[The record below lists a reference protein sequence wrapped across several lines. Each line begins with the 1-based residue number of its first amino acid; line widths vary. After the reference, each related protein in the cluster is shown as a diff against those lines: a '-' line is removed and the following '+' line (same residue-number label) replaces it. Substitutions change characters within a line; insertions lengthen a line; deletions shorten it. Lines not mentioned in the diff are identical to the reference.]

1 MSESNQLI
9 EPKQLLA
16 ELHIDDTPEEEITIS
31 NLVSMAKA
39 IVDEAIQDIKNS
51 ELAQDKLY
59 LSAIKSLATKLYLDR
74 TLSEGKAPA
83 VQLLIAHLQFKY
95 GGSNHGG

>member
-1 MSESNQLI
+1 MNESNQLI
-9 EPKQLLA
+9 DPKQLLE
-16 ELHIDDTPEEEITIS
+16 ELHIDDTSEEETTIR

-39 IVDEAIQDIKNS
+39 IVDEAIQDINNS
-51 ELAQDKLY
+51 ELAQDELY
-59 LSAIKSLATKLYLDR
+59 ISAIKTLTTQLYYDR

-95 GGSNHGG
+95 GGSNHGA

>member
-1 MSESNQLI
+1 MNESNQLI
-9 EPKQLLA
+9 DPKQLLE
-16 ELHIDDTPEEEITIS
+16 ELHIDDTSEEETTIR

-39 IVDEAIQDIKNS
+39 IVDEAIQDINNS
-51 ELAQDKLY
+51 ELAQDELY
-59 LSAIKSLATKLYLDR
+59 ISAIKTLATQLYYDR

-95 GGSNHGG
+95 GGSNHGS

>member
-1 MSESNQLI
+1 MNESNQLI
-9 EPKQLLA
+9 DPKQLLE
-16 ELHIDDTPEEEITIS
+16 ELHIDDTSEEETTIR

-39 IVDEAIQDIKNS
+39 IVDEAIQDINNS

-59 LSAIKSLATKLYLDR
+59 ISAIKTLTTQLYYDR

-95 GGSNHGG
+95 GGSNHGA

>member
-1 MSESNQLI
+1 MNESNQLI
-9 EPKQLLA
+9 DPKKLLE
-16 ELHIDDTPEEEITIS
+16 ELHIDDTSEEETTIR

-39 IVDEAIQDIKNS
+39 IVDEAIQDINNS

-59 LSAIKSLATKLYLDR
+59 ISAIKTLTTQLYYDR

-95 GGSNHGG
+95 GGSNHGA